1 MPQRE
6 AENRGQQE
14 KKHSW
19 EKRQAE
25 KKPYLSFRER
35 YAEHAVDP
43 EKSYRA
49 TKYLR
54 PSIAEPS
61 S

>member
-1 MPQRE
+1 ME
-6 AENRGQQE
+6 GNR
-14 KKHSW
+14 
-19 EKRQAE
+19 KRNIPGRRDRQ

-54 PSIAEPS
+54 PGIAEPS